1 MLQPLFDLPSLSEQE
16 MEQVETD
23 IKYEGYLDRERA
35 RAEQVRKLSGVSLAE
50 VPYARV
56 PGLSS
61 EAIERLENHLPETL
75 ASASRLPGITPA
87 AITALAVFLSHEGRS
102 DGV

>member
-1 MLQPLFDLPSLSEQE
+1 MLQPLFKLPLLSDQE
-16 MEQVETD
+16 AEQVETD
-23 IKYEGYLDRERA
+23 IKYEGYLNRERA

-87 AITALAVFLSHEGRS
+87 AITALAVFLSQEGRS
-102 DGV
+102 SGA